1 MSEDEAA
8 YFDKLE
14 FVTDGIYETSEDD
27 LMIQGPPQGL
37 EKIYDYEPGGHHP
50 LHLGEE
56 LNDRYKIIHKLGSGG
71 YANVWLCCD
80 EKRSGDAPRYV
91 AVKII
96 MAEGSTQDCPELR
109 VNKLVEIGILADTA
123 AEHFCLPL
131 DQFDI
136 EGPNGTHLAFVYPV
150 LGPRVSRLF
159 NKVEDDDL
167 DVTLRNLAAQVTRAM
182 SVLHKHGICHGGRAS
197 D

>member
-1 MSEDEAA
+1 MYSSDCSKNKMPQDEAA

-14 FVTDGIYETSEDD
+14 FVTD
-27 LMIQGPPQGL
+27 
-37 EKIYDYEPGGHHP
+37 
-50 LHLGEE
+50 
-56 LNDRYKIIHKLGSGG
+56 GSGG

-96 MAEGSTQDCPELR
+96 MAEVSTPDCPELR
-109 VNKLVEIGILADTA
+109 INKLVDIGIEAYTA

-131 DQFDI
+131 DQFSID
-136 EGPNGTHLAFVYPV
+136 GPNGTHFAFVYPV

-159 NKVEDDDL
+159 NKVDDDDM
-167 DVTLRNLAAQVTRAM
+167 DVTLRKMAAQVTRAM

-197 D
+197 DQTHITTH